1 MTPARR
7 RVILLTLTASV
18 GIFVLTSTLAN
29 VALPQIQGAFAATQD
44 QITWIVTSNLLAMA
58 VATPMTGWLDGR
70 FGRRRVM
77 LCASGGFIIA
87 SVCVGLRLRSRNW
100 CF

>member
-1 MTPARR
+1 MSDPTTSQTLGQMTPGRR
-7 RVILLTLTASV
+7 RVILMTLTASV

-58 VATPMTGWLDGR
+58 VA
-70 FGRRRVM
+70 
-77 LCASGGFIIA
+77 ASKMARACIRQISG
-87 SVCVGLRLRSRNW
+87 
-100 CF
+100 

>member
-1 MTPARR
+1 MNDMTPGRR
-7 RVILLTLTASV
+7 RAILVTLTATV

-58 VATPMTGWLDGR
+58 IAPPMSSGLDGR

-77 LCASGGFIIA
+77 LCSSGGFIPA
-87 SVCVGLRLRSRNW
+87 SVARV
-100 CF
+100 